1 MSVGKIHADSR
12 KQRLFKKLAGAG
24 KLSLDRPAAEGA
36 YYRQSAQRK
45 RKLYPLR
52 QRRAALLDAGVFL

>member
-1 MSVGKIHADSR
+1 MSVGKFMQTAANR
-12 KQRLFKKLAGAG
+12 RLFKKLAGAG

-45 RKLYPLR
+45 RKLYPLC